1 MPGELNWGAAFASA
15 STSAMS
21 IYDEI
26 MVPRLFEPWATLLL
40 DQLEPQSGQVVLDV
54 ACGPGTVTR
63 QAALCVGP
71 TGRVAGCDLSPA
83 MLELARSKISLA
95 ASAPI
100 DYLECSADS
109 LMVPDEAVD
118 LVTCQQGVQFFP
130 NRLAALAEMR
140 RVVRPGGR
148 LGIAV
153 WCAIEDCPPFAALA
167 TAIGQVLGAE
177 TAVGSWGLPDSDAL
191 SRLVEDSGFTGVRV
205 RRYELPVVFEGGPGQ
220 LLLTLRAASV
230 ATALAQLSEA
240 DRSALAAA
248 VEEACIPITFGGTV
262 RSHATSHIVTAKR

>member
-1 MPGELNWGAAFASA
+1 
-15 STSAMS
+15 
-21 IYDEI
+21 
-26 MVPRLFEPWATLLL
+26 
-40 DQLEPQSGQVVLDV
+40 
-54 ACGPGTVTR
+54 
-63 QAALCVGP
+63 
-71 TGRVAGCDLSPA
+71 

-177 TAVGSWGLPDSDAL
+177 TAVGYRAGPWGLPDSDAL
-191 SRLVEDSGFTGVRV
+191 SRLVEDSGFMGVRV